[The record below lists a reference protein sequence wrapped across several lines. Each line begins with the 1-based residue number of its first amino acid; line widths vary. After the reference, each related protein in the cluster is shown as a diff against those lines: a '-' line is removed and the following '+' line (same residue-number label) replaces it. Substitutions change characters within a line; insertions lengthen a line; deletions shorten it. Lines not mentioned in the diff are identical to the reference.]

1 MRWYWVVT
9 QRLPLHCL
17 LKGYSTS
24 HNAFP
29 KLCDFRRYENLFSMR
44 KAVFGLL
51 RCVTTQI
58 MSMNLMRRK
67 LDGFDFQTI
76 HWIAVYIQSINPS
89 QACVIE
95 RSFAR
100 CFSWKWLVNWPV
112 ISSHAFALS
121 FRVQVASGL
130 PRRVQALYD
139 CEADNEDELT
149 FKEGDIILVKGEG
162 EDAEWWVSS
171 WSCLLL
177 LATPL
182 CYISPLFYLTWDY
195 ISPSNL

>member
-1 MRWYWVVT
+1 MMPWYWVVT
-9 QRLPLHCL
+9 QRLPLHWL
-17 LKGYSTS
+17 LKGNSTS
-24 HNAFP
+24 HNAF
-29 KLCDFRRYENLFSMR
+29 LCDFRRYENLFSKR

-76 HWIAVYIQSINPS
+76 HWIAVYPVDSVIQSINPS

-112 ISSHAFALS
+112 ISFHALAYYLSVFRLRLACLVECKHCTTVRRTTKTNSHLK
-121 FRVQVASGL
+121 
-130 PRRVQALYD
+130 
-139 CEADNEDELT
+139 
-149 FKEGDIILVKGEG
+149 KE
-162 EDAEWWVSS
+162 
-171 WSCLLL
+171 
-177 LATPL
+177 T
-182 CYISPLFYLTWDY
+182 LFW
-195 ISPSNL
+195 